1 MLKPIEYFLF
11 PSIIYP
17 KIKIDGKLEGK
28 TILITGA
35 TFGIGEATVKALS
48 KSGAE
53 LILVA
58 RTKEKLVEL
67 QKSVISQGGKCRIFA
82 TDLYLESSVDE
93 LIQFLEQSSLN
104 IDVFINNA
112 GKSIRRSIF
121 ESLDRFHDFT
131 RTNSINY
138 LNPVKL
144 SLYLIPHL
152 IKTKG
157 QLINISAINVLFL
170 PAPKWAAYQASKSA
184 YDQWVRSVK
193 PELKS
198 KGVTVSSIYLPLVKT
213 RMITPTKEYDNI
225 PAMSPENVANIV
237 IKALNSKISLFKPW
251 WTIFPQISSVL
262 FRRLGESFFVK
273 KSKV

>member
-1 MLKPIEYFLF
+1 MPKPIEYLLF

-17 KIKIDGKLEGK
+17 KIKMDGKLVGK
-28 TILITGA
+28 SILITGA
-35 TFGIGEATVKALS
+35 TFGIGEATVKALA

-58 RTKEKLVEL
+58 RTREKLIEL
-67 QKSVISQGGKCRIFA
+67 QNTVLSEGGKCQIFA
-82 TDLYLESSVDE
+82 ADLYQESSVDE
-93 LIQFLEQSSLN
+93 LIQFLEQSELN

-121 ESLDRFHDFT
+121 DSLDRFHDFT

-152 IKTKG
+152 IKAKG

-184 YDQWVRSVK
+184 FDQWVRSVK

-213 RMITPTKEYDNI
+213 RMITPTKEYDNV
-225 PAMSPENVANIV
+225 PAMSPESVANIV
-237 IKALNSKISLFKPW
+237 IKVLKTKSSLFKPW
-251 WTIFPQISSVL
+251 WTIFPQFSSVL
-262 FRRLGESFFVK
+262 FRRLGEYFFAK
-273 KSKV
+273 NKR